1 MGELI
6 QPQKTAEVLQKYK
19 FHFQKKF
26 GQNFISSVYF
36 RK

>member
-19 FHFQKKF
+19 FHFQKNLDKIF
-26 GQNFISSVYF
+26 
-36 RK
+36 